1 MFIWLKRNRNVE
13 KKQKGMKSNPMR
25 KTKTKK
31 EKEKKN
37 TLGAGGFFKIS
48 DCYVFFDAF

>member
-13 KKQKGMKSNPMR
+13 KNQKGMKSNPMR

-31 EKEKKN
+31 EKEKK
-37 TLGAGGFFKIS
+37 THWGRADFLK
-48 DCYVFFDAF
+48 